1 MHTRIRL
8 SAALAVGCILWVGT
22 ALGQTQ
28 SACDQQAKMKT
39 PARVGGEVT
48 KVDMAQGRVTV
59 RGSDGTLHEFQASA
73 ETQDPQGG
81 RPRRGTAQ
89 SGARLL
95 TGVGPMFSPP

>member
-8 SAALAVGCILWVGT
+8 SGALAVACILLTGT

-28 SACDQQAKMKT
+28 SACDQQVKMTT

-73 ETQDPQGG
+73 ETLKTLKVGG
-81 RPRRGTAQ
+81 RVEAQ
-89 SGARLL
+89 LREAPGC
-95 TGVGPMFSPP
+95 